1 MPRQQ
6 VNKSLS
12 VEERMQVF
20 RALVEAQDGG
30 MAVAK
35 SKTAVAEQF
44 SLSEQQVRRI
54 EQEGL
59 DSQWAPLAEG
69 LTPTSCDG
77 PWR

>member
-1 MPRQQ
+1 MPSQQ
-6 VNKSLS
+6 MNKTLS
-12 VEERMQVF
+12 VDERMQVF

-35 SKTAVAEQF
+35 SRTAVAEQF

-59 DSQWAPLAEG
+59 DGEWPPLAE
-69 LTPTSCDG
+69 
-77 PWR
+77 